1 MGKVKRAQ
9 ELAKAQAEAAERDR
23 AAKAQ
28 ARPDLRDQRDYPMRL
43 QKFLA
48 RAGVASRRGSE
59 SLISAGRVEVNGLA
73 VTELGTKVDPLHD
86 EVMVD
91 GRVVE
96 WGSKPVVLA
105 LNKPAGIITTMKDYS
120 GRRCVADIMP
130 TDEFPGLFPI
140 GRLDI
145 DTTGLLLFSTDGDLG
160 NLLLHPRHHVTK
172 VYRATVWGD
181 VGEVALSW
189 LADGVLID
197 DRLTAPAKVKVI
209 KRLEGKTILEIAIH
223 EGRYH
228 QVKRMCEEVG
238 HRVEQLERI
247 AFGPVKL
254 GNLPR
259 GSWRVLEGRELEDLY
274 HAAGL
279 PTPDE
284 APQAGPGAARANAR
298 MRETTGGKPLKEES

>member
-59 SLISAGRVEVNGLA
+59 SLISAGRVEVNGVA

-160 NLLLHPRHHVTK
+160 NHLLHPRHHVTK

-197 DRLTAPAKVKVI
+197 DGAHRACQGQGDQAVG
-209 KRLEGKTILEIAIH
+209 GKTILKSLVH

-228 QVKRMCEEVG
+228 QVKRMCRRWPSG
-238 HRVEQLERI
+238 RAASERI
-247 AFGPVKL
+247 AFKPVKL
-254 GNLPR
+254 GQPALRVLARARRPRARRPLPR
-259 GSWRVLEGRELEDLY
+259 GRFRPRPTRRRKRVRAPRERMLE
-274 HAAGL
+274 
-279 PTPDE
+279 
-284 APQAGPGAARANAR
+284 
-298 MRETTGGKPLKEES
+298 

>member
-59 SLISAGRVEVNGLA
+59 SLISAGRVEVNGVA

-160 NLLLHPRHHVTK
+160 NHLLHPRHHVIK

-298 MRETTGGKPLKEES
+298 MREMTGGKPLKEES